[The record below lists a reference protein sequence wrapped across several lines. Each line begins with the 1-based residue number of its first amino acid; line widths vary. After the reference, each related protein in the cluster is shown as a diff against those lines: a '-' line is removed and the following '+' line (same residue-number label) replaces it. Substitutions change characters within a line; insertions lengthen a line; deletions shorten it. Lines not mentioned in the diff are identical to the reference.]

1 MVNTKENALAHR
13 MASSETFG
21 IAGLW
26 REWDEGEG
34 GKSLSCAM
42 LTVNSN
48 EHALMRRFHKP
59 GDEKR
64 SVVVVRPS
72 DYDGWLASRS
82 MDEAR
87 SFLNLFP
94 VDACRSLSRSHES
107 GQGSS
112 DYIRGRGCQMN
123 RRWE

>member
-1 MVNTKENALAHR
+1 MVNTKEDALAHR

-26 REWDEGEG
+26 REWDEGEE
-34 GKSLSCAM
+34 GKSLSRTM
-42 LTVNSN
+42 LTVASS
-48 EHALMRRFHKP
+48 EHTLMRRFHKP

-87 SFLNLFP
+87 SFLDLFP
-94 VDACRSLSRSHES
+94 AELMRAEPCPAPSV
-107 GQGSS
+107 GQ
-112 DYIRGRGCQMN
+112 ITVAGRT
-123 RRWE
+123 